1 MGAVTLATAPAAGSC
16 QDTPS
21 LDDSEALQR
30 ELNVTASANGLP
42 LTTAT
47 GELSLEGENSLV
59 PAFESTCGSQVAASL
74 ADNRLRVEIAGS
86 SLEFGPEE
94 NESDPQNG
102 IDGYA
107 SLAADLTGS
116 ASPVALTVEASF
128 LSDSGD
134 GADSDQRYF
143 GGRSWLGFF
152 DQRVEASAEVALSLD
167 NGEGGSGFA
176 TQYEISADLWQSDS
190 FSLSSFAGFTFANAD
205 YEDDGSDAIANR
217 LVREIGASIN
227 WGRTSLSLQNSL
239 ATDNVDEDG
248 GAVSNQWTTWDAE
261 VGFDLSDL
269 HPVIPNNLSVG
280 FEIEEFAE
288 RDGGALAANTAE
300 GLSRAIDLDLAWDH
314 HGGTTEFGVSQ
325 SIAWEG
331 SMATDRTDQSRLE
344 IGLGRSIEA
353 EGWSLSAEGTF
364 FHEVVSE
371 YQETHRHRSLSF
383 DLGLDF
389 DPSPNESISFEAGL
403 AFDQGSEGSSQ
414 SFGQATALLTYD
426 LQF

>member
-59 PAFESTCGSQVAASL
+59 PAFESACGSHVAASL
-74 ADNRLRVEIAGS
+74 ADNRLQVEIAGS
-86 SLEFGPEE
+86 LLDFGPEE

-190 FSLSSFAGFTFANAD
+190 FSLSSFAGFTFA
-205 YEDDGSDAIANR
+205 
-217 LVREIGASIN
+217 
-227 WGRTSLSLQNSL
+227 TSLSLQNSL

-288 RDGGALAANTAE
+288 RDGGALIEEFAERDGGALAANTAE

-331 SMATDRTDQSRLE
+331 STATDRTDQSRLE